1 MQVNFLNY
9 ECEVKVSK
17 YTDGNTCLRLV
28 SGGMPIATAT
38 VIAPIKLPPNHV
50 VLTAPGPKGIGDSVS
65 LSSHPVK
72 QIKLN
77 PNKGFKL
84 NRLTVPR
91 LHRQPR
97 GYLRGRTFILFRG
110 VPPYSI

>member
-17 YTDGNTCLRLV
+17 YTDANTCLRLV

-50 VLTAPGPKGIGDSVS
+50 VIKDYSENEGILAALIEARIVKPTGTVCPIGLTICTVCQLTPEL
-65 LSSHPVK
+65 LS
-72 QIKLN
+72 
-77 PNKGFKL
+77 
-84 NRLTVPR
+84 
-91 LHRQPR
+91 
-97 GYLRGRTFILFRG
+97 
-110 VPPYSI
+110 